1 MKNKN
6 NRLDAIKMII
16 SSKEVGSQDEL
27 LRELAREGFRLTQA
41 TLSRDLKQLK
51 VAKAASM
58 NGNYVYVLPNNTM
71 YKRMTDT
78 HTATEMLQHTGFK
91 SIEFAGNIAVIKTR
105 PGYASSLAYDIDNQN
120 FHDILG
126 TIAGDD
132 TIMLVLREGVSRA
145 AVKHSLSR
153 VIPNIPQ

>member
-1 MKNKN
+1 MKSKN

-16 SSKEVGSQDEL
+16 SSKEIGSQDEL
-27 LRELAREGFRLTQA
+27 LQELTQEGFQLTQA

-71 YKRMTDT
+71 YRRMTEP
-78 HTATEMLQHTGFK
+78 HTATEMLRADGIRG
-91 SIEFAGNIAVIKTR
+91 IEFSGNLAVIRTR
-105 PGYASSLAYDIDNQN
+105 PGYASSVAYDIDNRD
-120 FHDILG
+120 FDEVLG

-132 TIMLVLREGVSRA
+132 TILLVLREGCTRTSVINA
-145 AVKHSLSR
+145 LSL
-153 VIPNIPQ
+153 VIPNIK